1 MNVIKSIGLG
11 SDAIS
16 GCLDGFS
23 KRKEDMF
30 SSALNIKKMIS
41 DNFSEFTPLFRFI
54 IDLFLFI
61 SFMPLIPFFY
71 IIAVGIYTAEYI
83 GLKLQKL

>member
-1 MNVIKSIGLG
+1 MNLIESIRFRGG
-11 SDAIS
+11 AIS
-16 GCLDGFS
+16 ECGNEFNIRTNELFS
-23 KRKEDMF
+23 E
-30 SSALNIKKMIS
+30 ALNIKKMIS
-41 DNFSEFTPLFRFI
+41 DKFSEFTPLFRFI